1 MTNTHDITTLDCD
14 VLVIGAGAAG
24 MSAAITARLA
34 GLNVLIVEK
43 ASQFGGTMA
52 RSGGWIWIPGS
63 PQAQTAGHADSVEDA
78 LTYLRHEAG
87 ESFNAP
93 LAESFLRNGPRMLKL
108 FEEKTSVQMEWGP
121 AFPDYHPGAPG
132 GRPGGRSLHP
142 AALDARLLGE
152 RLRDL
157 SPPLR
162 ELSLA
167 GIVIGSGTDLKHFF
181 NVTRSWRSAVFVVCK
196 LLSHAWDVLRF
207 GRGMTLVNGNALA
220 ARLGKSVFDLGIPVR
235 LGCAASALTKQDG
248 RVSGA
253 ILEEAVGSL
262 QVHARKGVV
271 LACGGFPH
279 DVARRVSL
287 YRHRAG
293 LEEHFPLAPPGN
305 TGDGLRMAQALGA
318 RAVTGFSDAAAW
330 TPVSR
335 VRWPDGTKGLYPHF
349 VDRGKPGVI
358 AVTGQGVRFV
368 NESDSYHD
376 FIRGFVARHAVEPDP
391 KMFFVCDHRA
401 IRLYGLGIVKPFPFP
416 FGFWLRSGYLLRGN
430 TLRELAE
437 RAGIDAP
444 ALERTVTQFNDAA
457 RLGED
462 PVFQRGS
469 TVYNHFQGDANHK
482 PNPCLAPLT
491 SAPYY
496 AVRILPGDIGTFA
509 GLITD
514 AHARVL
520 GHDDAPVP
528 GLYAAGNDMASVMGG
543 NYPGGGITLGPAM
556 VFGYVAAMHMASS
569 GE

>member
-1 MTNTHDITTLDCD
+1 
-14 VLVIGAGAAG
+14 
-24 MSAAITARLA
+24 
-34 GLNVLIVEK
+34 
-43 ASQFGGTMA
+43 
-52 RSGGWIWIPGS
+52 
-63 PQAQTAGHADSVEDA
+63 
-78 LTYLRHEAG
+78 
-87 ESFNAP
+87 
-93 LAESFLRNGPRMLKL
+93 
-108 FEEKTSVQMEWGP
+108 
-121 AFPDYHPGAPG
+121 
-132 GRPGGRSLHP
+132 
-142 AALDARLLGE
+142 
-152 RLRDL
+152 
-157 SPPLR
+157 
-162 ELSLA
+162 
-167 GIVIGSGTDLKHFF
+167 
-181 NVTRSWRSAVFVVCK
+181 
-196 LLSHAWDVLRF
+196 
-207 GRGMTLVNGNALA
+207 
-220 ARLGKSVFDLGIPVR
+220 
-235 LGCAASALTKQDG
+235 
-248 RVSGA
+248 
-253 ILEEAVGSL
+253 
-262 QVHARKGVV
+262 
-271 LACGGFPH
+271 
-279 DVARRVSL
+279 
-287 YRHRAG
+287 
-293 LEEHFPLAPPGN
+293 
-305 TGDGLRMAQALGA
+305 
-318 RAVTGFSDAAAW
+318 
-330 TPVSR
+330 
-335 VRWPDGTKGLYPHF
+335 
-349 VDRGKPGVI
+349 
-358 AVTGQGVRFV
+358 
-368 NESDSYHD
+368 
-376 FIRGFVARHAVEPDP
+376 
-391 KMFFVCDHRA
+391 MFFVCDHRA